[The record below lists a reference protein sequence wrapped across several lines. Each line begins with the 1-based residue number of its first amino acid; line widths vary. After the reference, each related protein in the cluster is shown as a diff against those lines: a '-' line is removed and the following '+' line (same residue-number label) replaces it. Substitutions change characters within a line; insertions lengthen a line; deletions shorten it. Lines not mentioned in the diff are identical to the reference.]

1 MNIQHNINLSNG
13 TRQYIQRNL
22 NVSLFKDNH
31 RLYEVADILRLL
43 TDNLIGVD
51 KNDLK
56 VLNNLLNSG
65 TTHITI

>member
-22 NVSLFKDNH
+22 NVSLFKDNN

>member
-1 MNIQHNINLSNG
+1 MNIQHNINLSIG

-22 NVSLFKDNH
+22 NVSLFKDNN